1 MRNNP
6 IPLFHQGYSLIPL
19 RLQKQQLTTEAKAMY
34 GNHNSTVWNTG
45 QCIYCQEDTEKNVES
60 NESLLDGQY
69 IEHIKHNSLVGK
81 IRKWK
86 NVLTTLVFR

>member
-1 MRNNP
+1 
-6 IPLFHQGYSLIPL
+6 
-19 RLQKQQLTTEAKAMY
+19 MY

-81 IRKWK
+81 IRK
-86 NVLTTLVFR
+86 

>member
-34 GNHNSTVWNTG
+34 GNHNSTIWNTG
-45 QCIYCQEDTEKNVES
+45 QMHILSRRYRKKNVES
-60 NESLLDGQY
+60 NESLLEIMDN
-69 IEHIKHNSLVGK
+69 ILSISNITV
-81 IRKWK
+81 
-86 NVLTTLVFR
+86 